1 MKEEDTRPQLDVLI
15 VTGIFP
21 PDIGG
26 PATYVPALGAALVKR
41 GHRVSVVTLS
51 DSPDDDGAYPF
62 SVSRIRRA
70 LFKLFRVPLT
80 VAAIIRMGWDA
91 DLLFVNGL
99 YLEAIV
105 ANLILRK
112 PQVQKWV
119 GDWAWERA
127 TNKRWLTTSFELF
140 QDRWCGVKAELLKGL
155 RNFCVR
161 RADTVIVP
169 SRYLG
174 RAVAQ
179 WGVARE
185 KIVTIY
191 NSIESE
197 SFTPAAIP
205 FPTKFKLVT
214 VSRLIALKRID
225 EIIRSVG
232 RYQNTA
238 LIIIGDGPE
247 REPLQVLVRDRGLR
261 DRIYFAGQR
270 TKAETL
276 ALMAACDLF
285 VLNSTHEGFP
295 HVVLEAMSL
304 GLPVVATAV
313 GGTPELIRDGENGLL
328 FSAESDRALS
338 DILARLLDSPGE
350 RERLAS
356 GAQRT
361 VERFRYGTMIEQ
373 TEAVLWGLH
382 ERLNLKSPTIS
393 DCSAAR

>member
-1 MKEEDTRPQLDVLI
+1 VKEEDNRPQLDVLI

-41 GHRVSVVTLS
+41 GHRVAVVTLS
-51 DSPDDDGAYPF
+51 DSPDDDGANPF
-62 SVSRIRRA
+62 SVSRIRRR

-127 TNKRWLTTSFELF
+127 TNKRWLSSSFEMF

-191 NSIESE
+191 NSIESA

-214 VSRLIALKRID
+214 VGRLIALKRID

-232 RYQNTA
+232 KCQNTA

-247 REPLQVLVRDRGLR
+247 REPLQALVRDQGWRE
-261 DRIYFAGQR
+261 RIYFAGQR

-328 FSAESDRALS
+328 FSVESDRALS
-338 DILARLLDSPGE
+338 DILARLLDSPAE

-361 VERFRYGTMIEQ
+361 VGRFRYGTMIEE

-382 ERLNLKSPTIS
+382 ERLNLKSPTIPH
-393 DCSAAR
+393 CSGAR